1 MHDRIAAVV
10 AATILA
16 VAPAARAQ
24 SSASATLESD
34 YWFRGVSLS
43 DGRPAA
49 QAAYGYDAAAGGYLG
64 AFASSVDL
72 AGGSERGLQAI
83 GYGGWALR
91 AGDRAS
97 FDAGASYSIFTG
109 DHHYAYVESHVGFA
123 FDDLSGSL
131 AYAPNYF
138 DSGAHTVY
146 AEVDLAHALNDR
158 VRLLAHAGTLWVIGG
173 GTGSTPY
180 RSGAPASGHE
190 QVDGRVAL
198 AFDVDRVRL
207 QVART
212 LTDGADPV
220 YPIDAYYNRPS
231 RGAWIASIS
240 ISF

>member
-1 MHDRIAAVV
+1 MHHRLAALV
-10 AATILA
+10 AVTILVA
-16 VAPAARAQ
+16 APAARAQ

-43 DGRPAA
+43 DGHPAA

-64 AFASSVDL
+64 AFVSSVDL
-72 AGGSERGLQAI
+72 AGGAERGVQAI

-109 DHHYAYVESHVGFA
+109 DHHYSYVESHVGFA
-123 FDDLSGSL
+123 LDDLSGSL

-138 DSGAHTVY
+138 DSGARTVY
-146 AEVDLAHALNDR
+146 AELNLAHALNDR
-158 VRLLAHAGTLWVIGG
+158 LRLLVHAGVLWAIGG
-173 GTGSTPY
+173 IDNPAY
-180 RSGAPASGHE
+180 RASAPASGRE
-190 QVDGRVAL
+190 QVDGRIAL

-207 QVART
+207 QLART
-212 LTDGADPV
+212 ITDGADPV

-231 RGAWIASIS
+231 RGSWIASIS
-240 ISF
+240 LSL